1 MRDIVDRLLRN
12 RYLRDERGSIS
23 PATIFFAF
31 LIAVGFTGVVV
42 DTAGANAAQQQ
53 ASFTASS
60 AARAGTAAL
69 SGDIT
74 TASSGALDNVQAANA
89 AEQYLA
95 AAGADGYALVRG
107 DTITVTVVENH
118 PTALLAI
125 FGIPSIAVQGSS
137 SAQLI
142 SEGP

>member
-1 MRDIVDRLLRN
+1 MRDIVDRLMQN

-31 LIAVGFTGVVV
+31 LIAVGFTGVIV

-74 TASSGALDNVQAANA
+74 ISSTGALSNLQAATV

-95 AAGADGYALVRG
+95 AAGVHG
-107 DTITVTVVENH
+107 DVIVEGPTITVTVTENH
-118 PTALLAI
+118 PTVLLAI
-125 FGIPSIAVQGSS
+125 FGIPSIPVQGSA

-142 SEGP
+142 SQE

>member
-1 MRDIVDRLLRN
+1 MRDIVDRLLQN
-12 RYLRDERGSIS
+12 RYVHDERGSIQ
-23 PATIFFAF
+23 PAVIFFAF
-31 LIAVGFTGVVV
+31 IIVVGLAGVMV

-74 TASSGALDNVQAANA
+74 TASSGALDNVRAAAA

-95 AAGADGYALVRG
+95 AAGADGYATVQG
-107 DTITVTVVENH
+107 DTITVTVVDTH
-118 PTALLAI
+118 TTALLSLV
-125 FGIPSIAVQGSS
+125 GIPTIAVEGSA